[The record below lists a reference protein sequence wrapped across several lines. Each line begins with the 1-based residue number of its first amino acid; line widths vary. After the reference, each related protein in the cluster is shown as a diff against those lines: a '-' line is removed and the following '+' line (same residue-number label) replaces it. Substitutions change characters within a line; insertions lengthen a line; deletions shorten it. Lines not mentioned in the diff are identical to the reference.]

1 MIIQKKEFQWARPLK
16 PLNLS
21 KVTAIAIHHM
31 EHLTAGMDEIHQWHL
46 ARDNGTWKGFGY
58 NFWVDF
64 AGNVFE
70 CRGFNQGAGVTSMNS
85 TVISVGFQGHYDKMK
100 EMPQAQYLA
109 GCELINYL
117 KSIVPSIKL
126 VAGHRYWENKSCPGK
141 YFPLEEMIKM
151 ADTISRIKDY
161 DKIADWAK
169 SSVMNV
175 VNEGIMIGDEQGQ
188 FNPTAPLT
196 RQEVAVVLDRLLQKI
211 KS

>member
-1 MIIQKKEFQWARPLK
+1 MIVRKKEFQWARPLK
-16 PLNLS
+16 PLNLK
-21 KVTAIAIHHM
+21 KVTAIAVHHM
-31 EHLTAGMDEIHQWHL
+31 EHLTAGMDEIHKWHL
-46 ARDNGTWKGFGY
+46 DNGWKGFAY
-58 NFWVDF
+58 NFWIDF

-70 CRGFNQGAGVTSMNS
+70 CRGFNQGAGVTSKNS
-85 TVISVGFQGHYDKMK
+85 TVISIGFQGHYDKMK
-100 EMPQAQYLA
+100 EMPSAQFWA
-109 GCELINYL
+109 GCELIRYL
-117 KSIVPSIKL
+117 RNAVPSINF

>member
-1 MIIQKKEFQWARPLK
+1 MKILKKEFQWARPLK

-58 NFWVDF
+58 NFWIDF

-70 CRGFNQGAGVTSMNS
+70 CRGFNKGAGVTDMNS

-100 EMPQAQYLA
+100 EMPTAQFWA
-109 GCELINYL
+109 GCELIRYL
-117 KSIVPSIKL
+117 RNMVPSINF

-141 YFPLEEMIKM
+141 YFPLEEMIEMVNKIQ
-151 ADTISRIKDY
+151 TVKDY
-161 DKIADWAK
+161 DNIANWAK
-169 SSVMNV
+169 ESVMNLV
-175 VNEGIMIGDEQGQ
+175 DMGIMIGDDQGQ
-188 FNPTAPLT
+188 FNPQAPIT
-196 RQEVAVVLDRLLQKI
+196 RQEVAVVINRLLQKI

>member
-1 MIIQKKEFQWARPLK
+1 MNIQKKEFEWRSPLK
-16 PLNLS
+16 PLNLK
-21 KVTAIAIHHM
+21 KVTAIALHHM
-31 EHLTAGMDEIHQWHL
+31 EHLTAGMDEIHKWHL
-46 ARDNGTWKGFGY
+46 DNGWKGFAY
-58 NFWVDF
+58 NFWIDF

-85 TVISVGFQGHYDKMK
+85 TVISIGFQGHYDKMK
-100 EMPQAQYLA
+100 EMPSAQFWA
-109 GCELINYL
+109 GCELIRYL
-117 KSIVPSIKL
+117 RDVVPSINF
-126 VAGHRYWENKSCPGK
+126 VAGHRHWENKSCPGK